1 MNHTKGDAVMPYGVA
16 KLVAIGTCALV
27 LSGLGITDSSGQTV
41 EEFYRGKQ
49 VRFIIQSAPGG
60 SYDAWARLTGLY
72 LTKYLP
78 GNPTFIPQNMPGAG
92 GITAANYL
100 YQRAPRDGSVIGM
113 VGRNIPS
120 QAALKIDNIDLDPRR
135 FNWVGNPEMGA
146 TVCVVA
152 ANAPAKSAEE
162 VFQKEVLV
170 GGAGA
175 GTAVST
181 MPIVLNN
188 LLGTKFKLIEGYGS
202 QTAITLAIERGE
214 VHGSF
219 ATLTSVLSSFP
230 GVLEN
235 SGKMRILFNLERNRV
250 SGLSAPSIFEFAKTD
265 EQRQLLALLSISS
278 EVGRPILMPPDVP
291 AERVAAMRAAFDAA
305 MKDPGLLAE
314 AQKLGLPIDNV
325 VSGKGLETIIDDLM
339 ATPPAVIEKMKSLT
353 GGFKP

>member
-1 MNHTKGDAVMPYGVA
+1 MQHRVA
-16 KLVAIGTCALV
+16 TFSAIGIYALA
-27 LSGLGITDSSGQTV
+27 LSGLGISDSAGQTV

-49 VRFIIQSAPGG
+49 VRFIIHSTPGG
-60 SYDAWARLTGLY
+60 SYDAWARLTGPY

-92 GITAANYL
+92 GIVAANYL
-100 YQRAPRDGSVIGM
+100 YLRAPRDGSVIGM

-120 QAALKIDNIDLDPRR
+120 QAAMKIDNIDLDPRQ
-135 FNWVGNPEMGA
+135 FNWIGNPEVGA

-162 VFQKEVLV
+162 VFQKEVFV

-202 QTAITLAIERGE
+202 QSAITLAIERGE

-219 ATLTSVLSSFP
+219 ATLTSVLTSFP
-230 GVLEN
+230 GALD

-250 SGLSAPSIFEFAKTD
+250 SGLDAPSIFEFAKTE
-265 EQRQLLALLSISS
+265 EQRQLLALLSVSS
-278 EVGRPILMPPDVP
+278 EVGRPMLMPPQVP
-291 AERVAAMRAAFDAA
+291 AERVAAMRAAFDAS
-305 MKDPGLLAE
+305 MKDPKLQADAE
-314 AQKLGLPIDNV
+314 KLNLPINNV
-325 VSGKGLETIIDDLM
+325 LSGKELETIINDLM
-339 ATPPAVIEKMKSLT
+339 ATPPAVIEKMKSLA
-353 GGFKP
+353 GGFTP